1 VRLVYLDEAG
11 LSKPSEE
18 PFLVVAGAIV
28 HADHK
33 LTAIERHLDGLAA
46 RNIRGE
52 LLDGFVF
59 HAHELF
65 NGGGKVFKREK
76 NDFIGP
82 IEWTRERR
90 WSLADELAKIPA
102 KFDLPIA
109 ISFLDKED
117 FANNYGVRNPQSAEE
132 TLVLQHSIAFPQ
144 TSMMIEQWM
153 RANTCNEVCMLIAE
167 DNDRARRMIR
177 GSQNFYQ
184 DPNKVATLRNH
195 GTPEV
200 AMHVPFRK
208 IKEDPLF
215 QPKKRAHPMIIADF
229 CAYVFKKVL
238 MKDERYYRFFAPW
251 RKNITS
257 FDLAALKE
265 RYERRAQRRRHSA
278 PQDPPFVLRQA

>member
-1 VRLVYLDEAG
+1 MSAPLGLFGGRLDGNNLVRLVYLDEAG

-33 LTAIERHLDGLAA
+33 LTAIERHLDGIAA

-76 NDFIGP
+76 NEFIGP

-90 WSLADELAKIPA
+90 WALADDLAKIPA
-102 KFDLPIA
+102 KFDIPIA
-109 ISFLDKED
+109 ISFLDKKD
-117 FANNYGVRNPQSAEE
+117 FANNYGVRNPQSADE
-132 TLVLQHSIAFPQ
+132 TLVLQNTLAFVQ

-153 RANTCNEVCMLIAE
+153 RANTSNEVCVLIAE
-167 DNDRARRMIR
+167 DNDRARKMIR
-177 GSQNFYQ
+177 GAQNFYQ
-184 DPNKVATLRNH
+184 DPKKVTTLRDY

-200 AMHVPFRK
+200 AMHLPFRK
-208 IKEDPLF
+208 IKEDPFF
-215 QPKKRAHPMIIADF
+215 QPKKRSHPMIISDF

-238 MKDERYYRFFAPW
+238 MEDEKYYRFFAPW
-251 RKNITS
+251 RKNFTS
-257 FDLAALKE
+257 LI
-265 RYERRAQRRRHSA
+265 R
-278 PQDPPFVLRQA
+278 LR